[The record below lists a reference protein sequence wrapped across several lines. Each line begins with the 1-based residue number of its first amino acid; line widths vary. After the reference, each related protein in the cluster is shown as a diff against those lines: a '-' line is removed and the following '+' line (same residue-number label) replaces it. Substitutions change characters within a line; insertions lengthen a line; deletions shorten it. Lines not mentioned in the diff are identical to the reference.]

1 MRARRRQPSSARRGG
16 CAVVPTNGRARKRP
30 ASRPTV
36 RPSLRSVAIALL
48 VLAPVGGAGAAKPKL
63 AERVVTIEIGGS
75 KLIRLGESISRV
87 SNAAPEIADVA
98 PFPPDQVLLT
108 GNRLGQAMATR
119 WTSGDAVT
127 LTVLV
132 GSPVEAAASAPTQ
145 AIPACRIL
153 RASSAGPA
161 LVLSGEVGEAA
172 DAERS
177 AEIARGFVA
186 TGTAITG

>member
-108 GNRLGQAMATR
+108 GKRLGQTMATL
-119 WTSGDAVT
+119 WTSDEEITPTVIVGYPVDAVT
-127 LTVLV
+127 
-132 GSPVEAAASAPTQ
+132 SAVK
-145 AIPACRIL
+145 
-153 RASSAGPA
+153 PA
-161 LVLSGEVGEAA
+161 LPH
-172 DAERS
+172 R
-177 AEIARGFVA
+177 
-186 TGTAITG
+186 